1 MPLLSAQAVL
11 KAEAALIG
19 GKPQLTKR
27 YHTAPLKI
35 AKAFGLNDASGPQLA
50 VVQMDAS
57 PGMLNGDRYGFDWS
71 IGEKTRLYVTNQ
83 AYTRVHPCPRSDAR
97 AEMRF
102 RLARDAVLEWMP
114 EPVMLFREA
123 RYASSTE
130 IELEPGAVCIAADL
144 ICPGRA
150 ARGYFPGNSVVRSQ
164 NRAPRPRFYGG
175 GHANVAAAAR
185 GTDGVGRGSRRPA
198 RCAAPSVAARL
209 MARTNPPTLPEPR
222 RGRR

>member
-150 ARGYFPGNSVVRSQ
+150 ARGEAFDFASCAGIRPSCFSGRPDASEASRIWRLCPSSPTGRTGRSPTGLRTGWR
-164 NRAPRPRFYGG
+164 RARE
-175 GHANVAAAAR
+175 
-185 GTDGVGRGSRRPA
+185 RGSCSA
-198 RCAAPSVAARL
+198 RY
-209 MARTNPPTLPEPR
+209 
-222 RGRR
+222 